1 MGYIYLAI
9 AIISE
14 VAGTSALKASAQFTK
29 PVPTLIVVVG
39 YAISFYMLTKVLK
52 TLPLGITYALWS
64 GLGMILVALVGT
76 FYYRQTLDLPAILG
90 IGLIVAGVVVMQLFS
105 KSLSL

>member
-29 PVPTLIVVVG
+29 PVPTLIVVLG
-39 YAISFYMLTKVLK
+39 YALSFYMLTKVLK
-52 TLPLGITYALWS
+52 TIPLGITYALWS

-76 FYYRQTLDLPAILG
+76 FYYRQTLDLPALLG